1 MAIPK
6 GVQRLLI
13 GVSVKTK
20 KAMHWHDLRIPA
32 GTVGVIVS
40 CHSNNVVK
48 VKFDDGRKYGSFE
61 FYVRELGP
69 A

>member
-13 GVSVKTK
+13 GTQVKLRKAIHWHELHIPKGTRGTIVSV
-20 KAMHWHDLRIPA
+20 
-32 GTVGVIVS
+32 VGG
-40 CHSNNVVK
+40 NAAK
-48 VKFDDGRKYGSFE
+48 VRFDDGRKYGSFDCWI
-61 FYVRELGP
+61 RELDP